1 MHHAQP
7 NLASPKFKAN
17 PFPFYAQLRKEEP
30 VYSLDMPDKQVGWLV
45 TRYDDV
51 SNVLRDPRLSKDRL
65 IALSP
70 EERKNLP
77 WFFKF
82 FEPLMRNML
91 GQDPPEHTRLRGLV
105 QKAFSP
111 RLVEQ
116 LRGRIEKLSN
126 NLLDDIQREGRLD
139 LLARYALPVPVTIIA
154 EMLGVPLSDQRK
166 FRRWSNRLVANAS
179 LRDVMFS
186 IPSVIMFS
194 RYLRTLIEQR
204 RASPGDDLITALI
217 QAEESGDKLT
227 EQELISMFFLLLI
240 AGHETTVNLIASGT
254 LALLQNPDQL
264 ERLRKDPSLIE
275 PAVEELLRYTSPV
288 DIATERV
295 AKEPVTIAGTTIQ
308 RGEIVFASIT
318 SANRDETHFKAPD
331 TLDITREP
339 NKHLSFGFGIH
350 YCLGAPLARLEGQ
363 IALRALIERLPKLR
377 LAKPAESLRWRK
389 GVLLRGLEKLPVAV

>member
-1 MHHAQP
+1 MHAAKP
-7 NLASPKFKAN
+7 NIASPKFKAN
-17 PFPFYAQLRKEEP
+17 PFPFYARLRKEEP
-30 VYSLDMPDKQVGWLV
+30 VYRLDLPDRQVGWLV

-51 SNVLRDPRLSKDRL
+51 AGALRDPRLSKDRL
-65 IALSP
+65 IALNP

-111 RLVEQ
+111 RLIEQ

-126 NLLDDIQREGRLD
+126 DLLDGIQREGRLD

-166 FRRWSNRLVANAS
+166 FRRWSNRLVANSS

-186 IPSVIMFS
+186 IPSVIMFT
-194 RYLRTLIEQR
+194 RYLRKLIEQR
-204 RASPGDDLITALI
+204 RASPRDDLITALV

-227 EQELISMFFLLLI
+227 EQELISMFFLLLV

-254 LALLQNPDQL
+254 LALLQNPEQL

-308 RGEIVFASIT
+308 RGQLVYASIT
-318 SANRDETHFKAPD
+318 SANRDETHFKDPD

-339 NKHLSFGFGIH
+339 NKHLSFGFGVH

-363 IALRALIERLPKLR
+363 IALRTLIERLPKLR